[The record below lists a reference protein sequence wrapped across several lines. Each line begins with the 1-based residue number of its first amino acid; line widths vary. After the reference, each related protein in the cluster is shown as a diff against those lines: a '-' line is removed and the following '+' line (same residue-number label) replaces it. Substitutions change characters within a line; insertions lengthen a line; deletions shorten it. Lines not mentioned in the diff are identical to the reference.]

1 MGWAKGKAI
10 DTFATMSTRKS
21 FSLISHDATV
31 LESGSTL
38 PGHGGWITSGTSRQM
53 SVPE

>member
-1 MGWAKGKAI
+1 MDWGVI
-10 DTFATMSTRKS
+10 DTFATMRTKKS

-38 PGHGGWITSGTSRQM
+38 PDHHMG
-53 SVPE
+53 